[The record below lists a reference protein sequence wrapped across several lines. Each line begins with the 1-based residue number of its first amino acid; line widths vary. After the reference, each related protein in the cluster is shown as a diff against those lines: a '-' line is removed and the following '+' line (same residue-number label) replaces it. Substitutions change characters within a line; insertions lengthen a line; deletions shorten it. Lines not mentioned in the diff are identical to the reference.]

1 MRQISDFVQR
11 FWEDVDAA
19 AAGVVVDHHR
29 QGDVFGD
36 VLVEGVDFVLAGMQA
51 GRGED
56 HDAVGAD
63 GGGVFG
69 DFEGDVHVGG
79 HRADDDRNAPGHFLH
94 GEFGEGLAFFK
105 GQRGK
110 FAGRAEGEQAVH
122 AGFDEPVD
130 VLGAGGV
137 VDLAVFLKV
146 GDGDGE
152 NAVGLFHEE
161 HLIVLV
167 AADSARRLRDAGGVG
182 RRCPLRKPGAGGR
195 GFRVALVA
203 ADSSLTARKMPKRDG
218 FPIV

>member
-1 MRQISDFVQR
+1 M
-11 FWEDVDAA
+11 
-19 AAGVVVDHHR
+19 
-29 QGDVFGD
+29 
-36 VLVEGVDFVLAGMQA
+36 
-51 GRGED
+51 
-56 HDAVGAD
+56 
-63 GGGVFG
+63 
-69 DFEGDVHVGG
+69 
-79 HRADDDRNAPGHFLH
+79 
-94 GEFGEGLAFFK
+94 
-105 GQRGK
+105 
-110 FAGRAEGEQAVH
+110 H

-152 NAVGLFHEE
+152 NAVDLFHEE